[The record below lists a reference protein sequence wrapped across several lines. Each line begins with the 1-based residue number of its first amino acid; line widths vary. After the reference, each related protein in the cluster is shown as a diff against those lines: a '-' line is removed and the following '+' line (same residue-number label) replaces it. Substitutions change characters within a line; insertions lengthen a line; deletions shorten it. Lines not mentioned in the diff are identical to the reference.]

1 VPLGVPLHPAQLY
14 ESLANLSIFGILL
27 WRYRRKTSDGQI
39 FLLYLTLYA
48 VARFF
53 LEFLRGDEDRGF
65 VFNHLLSTSQFI
77 ALLALVAAG
86 VLVYGLYGR
95 RAAAPHPAPVIPVTA
110 KRARG

>member
-1 VPLGVPLHPAQLY
+1 
-14 ESLANLSIFGILL
+14 
-27 WRYRRKTSDGQI
+27 
-39 FLLYLTLYA
+39 

-65 VFNHLLSTSQFI
+65 IFDHLLSTSQFI

-86 VLVYGLYGR
+86 VMLYFFYGMR
-95 RAAAPHPAPVIPVTA
+95 PAAPQPARVMPATA